1 LSVVVKFYKKFINE
15 DVIVIVEAK
24 MKKKKETI
32 DDEDSTLEGA
42 SKEDVKKMSKKL
54 GYAFL
59 I

>member
-1 LSVVVKFYKKFINE
+1 
-15 DVIVIVEAK
+15 